1 MHVKIN
7 NPSELLNLRD
17 EYDSLT
23 IEFAQPLKRARILN
37 IKANKLFIKG
47 RCEKLKIN
55 FTTAIEINTESS
67 IFNVDVSNNFLLK
80 HFNGKPIDQP
90 SDITILHDLKFDESN
105 ADSLRKLIGQPK
117 VALLRCDFATKVDLS
132 GCNIKTIY
140 ADDSVI
146 QSLSLDFNFGLKIIN
161 FYGKERHYS
170 FFGCGNEI
178 EQIRD
183 EQIDNSMSALSVSSA
198 ISRKHGILMDGI
210 FNREQLIDQSNII
223 LYVVNFV
230 GNIDLH
236 NLDVSELYIY
246 KSKIGKLDIRGCKIS
261 VFYSENSIEK
271 LVDGVI
277 DISNFNIFEI
287 NRYNFND
294 FYEQSLLISPTIDT
308 FVFRDISIGGDTL
321 KKKLKSYNQINT
333 IIFKGSISLGSS
345 DLSNL
350 DKRVII
356 FDHCFNNPNAS
367 LNISNNQVI
376 FDSSSFMQLKSLI
389 LSNCNVDNVDIDYNN
404 RIKQLIVD
412 HNNLS
417 NFDGSRFDEL
427 EELDVSYNKIKTIN
441 LPFKLRFLDCSHNNI
456 NKLICNTDKL
466 NASFNVDL
474 KSFNGS
480 HDLKRIV
487 SKGYRT
493 SDFYMTKLYSSLY
506 RGFVDLRSTSID
518 LNSTPADFKS
528 ADEVLVPSSS
538 YSVDINTDKK
548 IIKFIPESFDSSLSF
563 VAINS
568 DTVEEIYMSDLG
580 VEKVFLKT
588 PNLKRFDA
596 ENGNLTNVEINEN
609 IEILNLSGNSQPITI
624 NEQRSYSV
632 SFFIYDNS
640 PDLPKLLKYKP
651 TFKEEMFKN
660 IAPDYGEPNS
670 FSFDYEES
678 AIPQIYSVIDRPAIC
693 QSDGQSAIALNE
705 LLKEKHNTSE
715 VDQEPM
721 ILQSDDGKFMISHE
735 QSVTDLS
742 EPMKEEPNDEKLLI
756 SHESMKDQL
765 LVEVGELLKTI
776 EDEKIIRSLVE
787 FDDEQ
792 SLIVHK
798 QSDRPEIDHE
808 QSLIIYEQSVQEQS
822 EIALNESMKKVE
834 ELSNKFKEMIE
845 KQNVDDCLE
854 SNIYDQNVDNET
866 HVDQDLE
873 IHDPIIEPKK
883 IEVIKPVTK
892 AFLIDDV
899 QLEIPNV
906 NEQSQVDHD
915 QPVVIND
922 PPSTTNDQ
930 TMNGN
935 EQSVVVNEEL
945 LINEQP
951 TATNDQPSMI
961 AEQPAINEQPSV
973 AHIFTIR
980 FTI

>member
-37 IKANKLFIKG
+37 IKANKLFVKG

-67 IFNVDVSNNFLLK
+67 IFNVDISNNFLLET
-80 HFNGKPIDQP
+80 FNGKSITQP
-90 SDITILHDLKFDESN
+90 SNITILHDFTFDESN
-105 ADSLRKLIGQPK
+105 ADSLRKLIVQPK
-117 VALLRCDFATKVDLS
+117 VALLRCDFSTKVDLS

-140 ADDSVI
+140 ADDSAI

-223 LYVVNFV
+223 LYIVNFI
-230 GNIDLH
+230 GDIDLH

-271 LVDGVI
+271 LVDGII

-294 FYEQSLLISPTIDT
+294 FYEQSLLLSPTIDT

-456 NKLICNTDKL
+456 NKLICNVDKL
-466 NASFNVDL
+466 NTSFNVDL

-506 RGFVDLRSTSID
+506 RGFVDLRSTNEI
-518 LNSTPADFKS
+518 
-528 ADEVLVPSSS
+528 LVPSSS

-632 SFFIYDNS
+632 SFFIYENS

-651 TFKEEMFKN
+651 SFKEEMFKN

-670 FSFDYEES
+670 FSFDYDES
-678 AIPQIYSVIDRPAIC
+678 AIPHIYSVIQEPAVLDRPPVCQFNQDQTAITINETMKE
-693 QSDGQSAIALNE
+693 QSVIALNE
-705 LLKEKHNTSE
+705 SE
-715 VDQEPM
+715 VDHETMVDQ
-721 ILQSDDGKFMISHE
+721 E
-735 QSVTDLS
+735 QSVIDLS

-765 LVEVGELLKTI
+765 LVDVGELLKTI
-776 EDEKIIRSLVE
+776 DNEQLVRSLVE

-792 SLIVHK
+792 SLIAHK
-798 QSDRPEIDHE
+798 QSDRLEVDHE

-822 EIALNESMKKVE
+822 LIDLNESMKKVE

-845 KQNVDDCLE
+845 NQNADDCLE
-854 SNIYDQNVDNET
+854 SNIYDQIVDNET
-866 HVDQDLE
+866 NVDQDPE
-873 IHDPIIEPKK
+873 IYEPIIEPKK
-883 IEVIKPVTK
+883 IEAIKPVTK

-899 QLEIPNV
+899 QLEMTNA

-922 PPSTTNDQ
+922 QSMAVNEEPLI
-930 TMNGN
+930 N
-935 EQSVVVNEEL
+935 EQSVIVDQP
-945 LINEQP
+945 LIIAEQP
-951 TATNDQPSMI
+951 SSTNDQPVI
-961 AEQPAINEQPSV
+961 DNEKSQIS
-973 AHIFTIR
+973 HIFTIK
-980 FTI
+980 FII

>member
-17 EYDSLT
+17 EYDELI

-37 IKANKLFIKG
+37 INANKLFVKG

-67 IFNVDVSNNFLLK
+67 IFDVDISNNFLLEK
-80 HFNGKPIDQP
+80 FNGDPIIQP
-90 SDITILHDLKFDESN
+90 SDITILHDLAFNESN
-105 ADSLRKLIGQPK
+105 ADSLRKMIDQPS

-132 GCNIKTIY
+132 GSNIKTIY
-140 ADDSVI
+140 ADDLAI

-183 EQIDNSMSALSVSSA
+183 EQIDNSMSTLSISSA
-198 ISRKHGILMDGI
+198 FSRKHGTLMDGN

-223 LYVVNFV
+223 LYVINFV
-230 GNIDLH
+230 GDIDLH
-236 NLDVSELYIY
+236 NLDVNELYIY

-271 LVDGVI
+271 LVDGII

-294 FYEQSLLISPTIDT
+294 FYEQSLLMPPTIDT

-321 KKKLKSYNQINT
+321 KKKLKSYGQINT

-350 DKRVII
+350 DKKVII
-356 FDHCFNNPNAS
+356 FDHCFNNPNAT

-389 LSNCNVDNVDIDYNN
+389 LSNCNVDNIDIDYNN
-404 RIKQLIVD
+404 HIKQLIVD

-427 EELDVSYNKIKTIN
+427 EELDVSYNKIKIIN
-441 LPFKLRFLDCSHNNI
+441 LPFKLKFLDCSHNNI
-456 NKLICNTDKL
+456 TKLICNTDKL
-466 NASFNVDL
+466 NTSFNVDL

-487 SKGYRT
+487 SKGYQT

-506 RGFVDLRSTSID
+506 RGSVDLISTSLDLKSID
-518 LNSTPADFKS
+518 
-528 ADEVLVPSSS
+528 EILVPSSS

-568 DTVEEIYMSDLG
+568 DTVEEIHMSDLG

-596 ENGNLTNVEINEN
+596 ENSNLTNIEINEN
-609 IEILNLSGNSQPITI
+609 IEILNLSGNLQPITI

-632 SFFIYDNS
+632 GFFIYDNS

-651 TFKEEMFKN
+651 SFKEEMFKN
-660 IAPDYGEPNS
+660 IAPDYGEPTS
-670 FSFDYEES
+670 FILDCDES
-678 AIPQIYSVIDRPAIC
+678 SIPPIYSVIQEPMVPEFGQEKSRISHESFD
-693 QSDGQSAIALNE
+693 QEQSAIALLE
-705 LLKEKHNTSE
+705 
-715 VDQEPM
+715 
-721 ILQSDDGKFMISHE
+721 SDDEKSQISHE
-735 QSVTDLS
+735 QSQIAL
-742 EPMKEEPNDEKLLI
+742 
-756 SHESMKDQL
+756 HES
-765 LVEVGELLKTI
+765 LVDL
-776 EDEKIIRSLVE
+776 D
-787 FDDEQ
+787 
-792 SLIVHK
+792 
-798 QSDRPEIDHE
+798 
-808 QSLIIYEQSVQEQS
+808 
-822 EIALNESMKKVE
+822 ESMKKIE

-845 KQNVDDCLE
+845 NQNTDDCLE
-854 SNIYDQNVDNET
+854 SNIYDQIFVNKPLVE
-866 HVDQDLE
+866 QDLE
-873 IHDPIIEPKK
+873 IYDAIIDPKK
-883 IEVIKPVTK
+883 IEVIKPISND
-892 AFLIDDV
+892 FLIDDV
-899 QLEIPNV
+899 QLVQPLIENDKSVIEINHPSLIENDKSLIE
-906 NEQSQVDHD
+906 NDKSMTEINQPLIENNQSS
-915 QPVVIND
+915 IIEND
-922 PPSTTNDQ
+922 NLSIEKNKSII
-930 TMNGN
+930 
-935 EQSVVVNEEL
+935 E
-945 LINEQP
+945 I
-951 TATNDQPSMI
+951 DQPSIENDRMI
-961 AEQPAINEQPSV
+961 IENNQPSIENNQLMIENNKLSIAARRSFINEQPSV
-973 AHIFTIR
+973 AHIFNIKLIVNEGE
-980 FTI
+980 FADLE

>member
-1 MHVKIN
+1 MYVKIN

-17 EYDSLT
+17 DYDSLT

-37 IKANKLFIKG
+37 IKANKLFVKG

-67 IFNVDVSNNFLLK
+67 IFNVDVSNNFLLEK
-80 HFNGKPIDQP
+80 FNDKPIIQP
-90 SDITILHDLKFDESN
+90 SDITILHDLTFDESN
-105 ADSLRKLIGQPK
+105 ADSLRKLIEQPS

-140 ADDSVI
+140 VDDSAI

-223 LYVVNFV
+223 LYIVNFV

-271 LVDGVI
+271 LVDGII

-294 FYEQSLLISPTIDT
+294 FYEQSLLMSPTIDT

-389 LSNCNVDNVDIDYNN
+389 LSNCNVDNIDIDYNN

-412 HNNLS
+412 HNNLI

-466 NASFNVDL
+466 NTSFNVDL

-506 RGFVDLRSTSID
+506 RGFVDLRSASVD
-518 LNSTPADFKS
+518 FKSTPADFKS

-596 ENGNLTNVEINEN
+596 ENGNLTNIEINEN

-651 TFKEEMFKN
+651 SFKEEMFKN

-678 AIPQIYSVIDRPAIC
+678 AIPQIYSVIQEPAVLDRPAIC

-715 VDQEPM
+715 VDKEQP
-721 ILQSDDGKFMISHE
+721 IQDQSVQE
-735 QSVTDLS
+735 QSMT
-742 EPMKEEPNDEKLLI
+742 

-765 LVEVGELLKTI
+765 LVEVEELLKTVEVGEFDQQKVDQDQTAI
-776 EDEKIIRSLVE
+776 DLNEPMILQPDDEKLLIPHEQL
-787 FDDEQ
+787 DQ
-792 SLIVHK
+792 SLM
-798 QSDRPEIDHE
+798 D
-808 QSLIIYEQSVQEQS
+808 
-822 EIALNESMKKVE
+822 LNESMKKVE

-845 KQNVDDCLE
+845 NQNNDDCLE
-854 SNIYDQNVDNET
+854 SNIYDQIVDNNS
-866 HVDQDLE
+866 HVDKIDDNKPLVDQDLE
-873 IHDPIIEPKK
+873 IHDPIIDPKK

-892 AFLIDDV
+892 GFLIDDV
-899 QLEIPNV
+899 QLETTN
-906 NEQSQVDHD
+906 D
-915 QPVVIND
+915 QPVIDNEETLIVND
-922 PPSTTNDQ
+922 QPSTTNDQ
-930 TMNGN
+930 PVMI
-935 EQSVVVNEEL
+935 V
-945 LINEQP
+945 EQP
-951 TATNDQPSMI
+951 TATNDQTVN
-961 AEQPAINEQPSV
+961 INDQPSV

>member
-1 MHVKIN
+1 MYEEYLILNKSIMYAKIN

-37 IKANKLFIKG
+37 IKTNKLFVKG

-67 IFNVDVSNNFLLK
+67 ILDVDISNNFLLEK
-80 HFNGKPIDQP
+80 FNGDPIIQP

-105 ADSLRKLIGQPK
+105 ADSLRKLIGQPM
-117 VALLRCDFATKVDLS
+117 VALLRCQFDTKVDLS
-132 GCNIKTIY
+132 GCKIKTLY
-140 ADDSVI
+140 ADDSAI

-161 FYGKERHYS
+161 LYGKERHYS

-183 EQIDNSMSALSVSSA
+183 EQIDNSISTLSISSA
-198 ISRKHGILMDGI
+198 ISRKHGILMDGM
-210 FNREQLIDQSNII
+210 FDREQLIDQSNII

-246 KSKIGKLDIRGCKIS
+246 ESKIGKLDIRGCKIS
-261 VFYSENSIEK
+261 VFYSENAIET
-271 LVDGVI
+271 LVDGII
-277 DISNFNIFEI
+277 DISKFNIFEI

-294 FYEQSLLISPTIDT
+294 FYEQSLLIPSTIDT

-321 KKKLKSYNQINT
+321 KKKLKAYNQINT

-350 DKRVII
+350 DKKVII
-356 FDHCFNNPNAS
+356 FDHCFNNPNAN

-389 LSNCNVDNVDIDYNN
+389 LSNCNIDNIDIDYNN
-404 RIKQLIVD
+404 HIKRLVVD
-412 HNNLS
+412 HNNLA

-441 LPFKLRFLDCSHNNI
+441 LPFKLKFIDCSHNNI
-456 NKLICNTDKL
+456 SVLICNTDKL
-466 NASFNVDL
+466 NTSFNIDL

-480 HDLKRIV
+480 HDLKRIIA
-487 SKGYRT
+487 KGYKT

-506 RGFVDLRSTSID
+506 RGSVDLISTSVD
-518 LNSTPADFKS
+518 LKST
-528 ADEVLVPSSS
+528 DEILVPSQS

-568 DTVEEIYMSDLG
+568 DTVEEIYMSDLY

-596 ENGNLTNVEINEN
+596 ENGNLTSIEINKN

-624 NEQRSYSV
+624 SEQCSYSV

-651 TFKEEMFKN
+651 SFTSNMFKN
-660 IAPDYGEPNS
+660 IAPTYGLEDDQY
-670 FSFDYEES
+670 SFDDEQSWIAHEF
-678 AIPQIYSVIDRPAIC
+678 IVPHFNQFYSVIN
-693 QSDGQSAIALNE
+693 DGQSAIV
-705 LLKEKHNTSE
+705 HCST
-715 VDQEPM
+715 
-721 ILQSDDGKFMISHE
+721 
-735 QSVTDLS
+735 
-742 EPMKEEPNDEKLLI
+742 
-756 SHESMKDQL
+756 
-765 LVEVGELLKTI
+765 
-776 EDEKIIRSLVE
+776 

-792 SLIVHK
+792 YMMSNEDG
-798 QSDRPEIDHE
+798 QSAMSNEVAHDDE
-808 QSLIIYEQSVQEQS
+808 QYMISNEV
-822 EIALNESMKKVE
+822 AHDESMKKIE
-834 ELSNKFKEMIE
+834 ELSNKFKEIIE
-845 KQNVDDCLE
+845 NQKVDDQTTIVNVRIPEIPIINNKSDDKQNVE
-854 SNIYDQNVDNET
+854 IYDS
-866 HVDQDLE
+866 
-873 IHDPIIEPKK
+873 IIDPKK
-883 IEVIKPVTK
+883 IEMVKPITND
-892 AFLIDDV
+892 FLID
-899 QLEIPNV
+899 NR
-906 NEQSQVDHD
+906 QSKIVDMPMRTKVD
-915 QPVVIND
+915 
-922 PPSTTNDQ
+922 
-930 TMNGN
+930 G
-935 EQSVVVNEEL
+935 QSAIIHE
-945 LINEQP
+945 
-951 TATNDQPSMI
+951 SMS
-961 AEQPAINEQPSV
+961 NKV
-973 AHIFTIR
+973 AHIFNVNFMI
-980 FTI
+980 